1 MTVND
6 LAPFADAKQQEP
18 LEPVGCTHCASAE
31 DLILESAGTDIA
43 FHNGAIAL
51 EYSCGTCEA
60 FFAHTASAEGAAPFL
75 SASIK
80 TLELLQS
87 GDTYLHCGEPMKES
101 ELQLSALKVEDGDLI
116 DAPPVTVETTVLKC
130 PCGFQMSIP
139 TA

>member
-18 LEPVGCTHCASAE
+18 LEPVGCTQCGSAE
-31 DLILESAGTDIA
+31 DLILEFAGTDVS

-60 FFAHTASAEGAAPFL
+60 FFAHTASAEGSAPLL

-80 TLELLQS
+80 TLGMLQS
-87 GDTYLHCGEPMKES
+87 GDTYLHCGEPMEEG
-101 ELQLSALKVEDGDLI
+101 ELQLSALKVEDGDLM
-116 DAPPVTVETTVLKC
+116 DAPSVRVEMTVLKC